1 MAPSS
6 NAARFSSLARKGV
19 EASLRIVGRAPEFA
33 QAEELARR
41 MTGVGL
47 PPVSRSVLIISPRD
61 WAVHVQFEAMIA
73 HALRFHG
80 VAVDVV
86 TCLGGLPICDR
97 VNTYEGPP
105 SPCRT
110 CGSYSRHAWRAH
122 GFPIHDVAAGT
133 EDEPRGLDESSLDE
147 LEGLVVDGVPVGAVA
162 RRTARWFLCSSALDT
177 DPLAPP
183 TIRAL
188 TKVAGRLA
196 RSTTTLFDQIRP
208 DAVFMLNGKFLF
220 ESIAASIA
228 EQRGIRVISYERG
241 QVHGSL
247 FIADGPNAPDYDV
260 SDLWGDASQR
270 SLDLEQEQRLD
281 AYLDSRRAGTISYV
295 DLWPETN
302 RDVERARPHVVVFT
316 NVTWDT
322 AAHGANSAFESM
334 ATWLDAVLRVAAS
347 YPAIDFRIR
356 IHPAEIRIERWR
368 TREPAADL
376 IARSTVPR
384 PPNVEVIGPEDPL
397 SSYDLIDNAVAGLVY
412 TSTAGLELA
421 LAGVPTVTAGGPHYA
436 GKGFTVD
443 ASRAADFAGA
453 VDRALSD
460 PREEVV
466 DVELA
471 RRYANLFF
479 FDAPVPSPPVSEPLP
494 GLARLGT
501 TDPEHLKPGAHR
513 GLDRICAR
521 ILGS

>member
-1 MAPSS
+1 MC
-6 NAARFSSLARKGV
+6 
-19 EASLRIVGRAPEFA
+19 I
-33 QAEELARR
+33 
-41 MTGVGL
+41 
-47 PPVSRSVLIISPRD
+47 RD
-61 WAVHVQFEAMIA
+61 
-73 HALRFHG
+73 
-80 VAVDVV
+80 
-86 TCLGGLPICDR
+86 
-97 VNTYEGPP
+97 
-105 SPCRT
+105 S
-110 CGSYSRHAWRAH
+110 
-122 GFPIHDVAAGT
+122 
-133 EDEPRGLDESSLDE
+133 
-147 LEGLVVDGVPVGAVA
+147 
-162 RRTARWFLCSSALDT
+162 
-177 DPLAPP
+177 
-183 TIRAL
+183 
-188 TKVAGRLA
+188 
-196 RSTTTLFDQIRP
+196 
-208 DAVFMLNGKFLF
+208 
-220 ESIAASIA
+220 
-228 EQRGIRVISYERG
+228 
-241 QVHGSL
+241 
-247 FIADGPNAPDYDV
+247 
-260 SDLWGDASQR
+260 
-270 SLDLEQEQRLD
+270 
-281 AYLDSRRAGTISYV
+281 SYV